1 MAIIVVIGSLNM
13 DLVAL
18 APRLPLAGET
28 LTGTRYLTVPGG
40 KGANQAYAAARLG
53 GDVAMLGRIGTDDHG
68 KQMLANLAD
77 AGCDV
82 SGVGRVEGASGVAV
96 IVVAESGANQIVVVP
111 GANHAYLAADVV
123 RDRPRLAGARFA
135 LLQLEIPLEAVIEA
149 ARAAGDAGAQVILD
163 PAPAPSSLPRELLEL
178 VDVLTPNETEAALLV
193 GEASRG
199 EASPGESA
207 GREPRRSA
215 GALSVDDARDIATRL
230 RSMGAKA
237 VIIKLGAQ
245 GCLLVEDGASTTAP
259 APQVNTVDT
268 TAAGDVFNAAFAVAC
283 SEGASHLDACRF
295 AVRAAALSV
304 TRLGAQSSMPTRAEL
319 NAFGER

>member
-193 GEASRG
+193 GEASL
-199 EASPGESA
+199 GESA

-245 GCLLVEDGASTTAP
+245 GCLLVEDGASTTVP

-283 SEGASHLDACRF
+283 SEGASYLDACRF

>member
-193 GEASRG
+193 GEASL
-199 EASPGESA
+199 GESA

-215 GALSVDDARDIATRL
+215 GALSVDDARDIAMRL
-230 RSMGAKA
+230 RSMGAKT

-245 GCLLVEDGASTTAP
+245 GCLLVQDGASTTVP

-283 SEGASHLDACRF
+283 SEGASYLDACRF